1 MGLIH
6 AQNSRSKAQTYF
18 FVILDSCVTVLAMVT
33 INHQVKISY
42 EGSEK
47 EWLVP
52 SQLIKDAE
60 NCGWPQWL

>member
-1 MGLIH
+1 M
-6 AQNSRSKAQTYF
+6 
-18 FVILDSCVTVLAMVT
+18 ILDSCVTVLAMVT